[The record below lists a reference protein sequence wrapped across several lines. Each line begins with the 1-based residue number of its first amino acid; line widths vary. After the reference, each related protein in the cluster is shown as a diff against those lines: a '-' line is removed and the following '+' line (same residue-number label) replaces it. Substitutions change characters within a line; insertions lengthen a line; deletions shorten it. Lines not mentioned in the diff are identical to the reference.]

1 MVFSAVDAKEPT
13 VSTLTHS
20 HTPSPRVH
28 RQGQDRAA
36 ARRRASDVLEVLA
49 VTVVVATAALFLLD
63 GGAPAIATGTAA
75 DRLVGLGRL
84 TGLVGTALLL
94 LQLLLAARLP
104 WVDRTYGHDR
114 ALIAHRR
121 LSRVALPLL
130 LAHAG
135 ALIIGYGAR
144 SGLSPAIAW
153 LVEPIRMLGG
163 AVPDMVT
170 AFVSLGVLIV
180 VAVTSV
186 NAARR
191 RTRHETW
198 HAVHFTAYAA
208 VALSLPHQL
217 STGTDI
223 ANHPVAQAFWLGLYL
238 VTAGAVV
245 LFRVLVPL
253 VRSLR
258 HGLVVD
264 QVVTEAPGVVSIIV
278 RGRGLDRLPVRA
290 GQFLHWR
297 FMTRGL
303 WAAAHPWSL
312 SAAPD
317 GRRLRLTVRDLG
329 DHSRRLLDLQPGTR
343 VVIEGPYG
351 AFTTAHRTRQRVLLI
366 AAGIGITPVRAIAE
380 ELAGAPST
388 RPGDVTVVYRGN
400 DESSLVLVD
409 ELHHLAATSHVRV
422 ELLVGPPV
430 AGSWLPPHL
439 ARRERGAGVRTLR
452 HLVSNLAEHD
462 VYLCGPPAWMTLVR
476 RDLAQAGVPSGQV
489 HDERFGW

>member
-1 MVFSAVDAKEPT
+1 MT
-13 VSTLTHS
+13 TLTDIG
-20 HTPSPRVH
+20 TRAAQRERPRH
-28 RQGQDRAA
+28 HGHGPGQARAA

-49 VTVVVATAALFLLD
+49 VTVVVATGVLFLLD
-63 GGAPAIATGTAA
+63 GGAGALTTGRAA

-94 LQLLLAARLP
+94 IQLLLAARLP

-114 ALIAHRR
+114 ALVAHRR
-121 LSRVALPLL
+121 LSRIALPLL

-135 ALIIGYGAR
+135 ALVLGYGAR
-144 SGLSPAIAW
+144 DGLSPALSW
-153 LVEPIRMLGG
+153 LVEPVRMLGG
-163 AVPDMVT
+163 AVPDMLT
-170 AFVSLGVLIV
+170 AFAALAVLVV

-198 HAVHFTAYAA
+198 HIVHFTAYAG

-223 ANHPVAQAFWLGLYL
+223 AGHPLTRAFWLALYVL
-238 VTAGAVV
+238 TAGAVV
-245 LFRVLVPL
+245 VFRVLVPL
-253 VRSLR
+253 MRTLR

-264 QVVTEAPGVVSIIV
+264 EVVAEGPDVVSVVV
-278 RGRGLDRLPVRA
+278 RGRGLHRLPARA

-297 FMTRGL
+297 FLTPGL

-329 DHSRRLLDLQPGTR
+329 DHSRRLMELQPGTR

-351 AFTTAHRTRQRVLLI
+351 AFTTARRTRQRVLLI

-380 ELAGAPST
+380 ELASAPST
-388 RPGDVTVVYRGN
+388 RPGDVTVLYRGN
-400 DESSLVLVD
+400 DERSLVLVD
-409 ELHHLAATSHVRV
+409 ELHHLAATSDVRV

-430 AGSWLPPHL
+430 SGSWLPPHL
-439 ARRERGAGVRTLR
+439 ARRDRRADAQTLR
-452 HLVSNLAEHD
+452 RLVPDLRDHD
-462 VYLCGPPAWMTLVR
+462 VYLCGPPAWMALVR
-476 RDLAQAGVPSGQV
+476 RDLSLAGVPGAQV

>member
-1 MVFSAVDAKEPT
+1 MSTDTT
-13 VSTLTHS
+13 VVRHV
-20 HTPSPRVH
+20 PAARVE
-28 RQGQDRAA
+28 

-49 VTVVVATAALFLLD
+49 VTIVVATAALFLLD
-63 GGAPAIATGTAA
+63 GGGPAIAAGTAA

-114 ALIAHRR
+114 ALVAHRR

-135 ALIIGYGAR
+135 ALVLGYGAR
-144 SGLSPAIAW
+144 SGLSPALAW
-153 LVEPIRMLGG
+153 LVEPVRMLGG
-163 AVPDMVT
+163 AVPDMLT
-170 AFVSLGVLIV
+170 AFAALAVLVV

-198 HAVHFTAYAA
+198 HLVHFTAYAG

-223 ANHPVAQAFWLGLYL
+223 AGHPVTRAFWLGLYV

-245 LFRVLVPL
+245 VFRVLVPL
-253 VRSLR
+253 VRTLR
-258 HGLVVD
+258 HQLVVEE
-264 QVVTEAPGVVSIIV
+264 VVPEGPGVVSVVV
-278 RGRGLDRLPVRA
+278 RGRGLHALPARA

-297 FMTRGL
+297 FLTRGL

-329 DHSRRLLDLQPGTR
+329 DHSRRLMELQPGTR

-351 AFTTAHRTRQRVLLI
+351 AFTTARRTHQRVLLI

-380 ELAGAPST
+380 ELAGSPST
-388 RPGDVTVVYRGN
+388 RPGDVTVLYRGN
-400 DESSLVLVD
+400 DERSLVLVD
-409 ELHHLAATSHVRV
+409 ELHHLAATADVRV

-430 AGSWLPPHL
+430 PGSWLPPHL
-439 ARRERGAGVRTLR
+439 ARRERRADAATLR
-452 HLVSNLAEHD
+452 RLVPHLRDHD
-462 VYLCGPPAWMTLVR
+462 VYLCGPPAWMALVR
-476 RDLAQAGVPSGQV
+476 RDLAQAGVPAQQV

>member
-1 MVFSAVDAKEPT
+1 
-13 VSTLTHS
+13 VSTLTHGQARTHAGGAS
-20 HTPSPRVH
+20 TTQYRRGH
-28 RQGQDRAA
+28 RPGEERAR
-36 ARRRASDVLEVLA
+36 ARRRASDLLEVLA
-49 VTVVVATAALFLLD
+49 VTVVVATGVLFLLD
-63 GGAPAIATGTAA
+63 GGAPALATGTAA

-135 ALIIGYGAR
+135 ALVIGYGAR
-144 SGLSPAIAW
+144 SGLSPALAW
-153 LVEPIRMLGG
+153 LVEPVRMLGG

-170 AFVSLGVLIV
+170 AFVSLAVLVV

-198 HAVHFTAYAA
+198 HAIHFTAYAG

-223 ANHPVAQAFWLGLYL
+223 AGHPVAQAFWLALYV

-245 LFRVLVPL
+245 VFRVLLPL
-253 VRSLR
+253 LRSVR

-264 QVVTEAPGVVSIIV
+264 EVVTEAPGVVSVVV
-278 RGRGLDRLPVRA
+278 RGRGLHRLPARA

-297 FMTRGL
+297 FLTPGL

-317 GRRLRLTVRDLG
+317 GQRLRLTVRDLG
-329 DHSRRLLDLQPGTR
+329 DHSRRLMDLRPGTR

-351 AFTTAHRTRQRVLLI
+351 AFTTARRTRQRVLLI

-380 ELAGAPST
+380 ELASAPST

-400 DESSLVLVD
+400 DDRSLVLVD
-409 ELHHLAATSHVRV
+409 ELHDLATTSKVRV

-430 AGSWLPPHL
+430 PGSWLPPQL
-439 ARRERGAGVRTLR
+439 ARRERGSGAKALQR
-452 HLVSNLAEHD
+452 LVPELTDHD
-462 VYLCGPPAWMTLVR
+462 VYLCGPPAWMSLVR
-476 RDLAQAGVPSGQV
+476 RDLAHAGVPARQV

>member
-1 MVFSAVDAKEPT
+1 MSTVIGPVRHTDARRT
-13 VSTLTHS
+13 SGTHA
-20 HTPSPRVH
+20 P
-28 RQGQDRAA
+28 GQERAR
-36 ARRRASDVLEVLA
+36 ARRRAADVLEVIA
-49 VTVVVATAALFLLD
+49 VTVVVATAVLFLLD
-63 GGAPAIATGTAA
+63 GGSSALTGGTAA

-84 TGLVGTALLL
+84 TGLVGTVLLL

-114 ALIAHRR
+114 ALVAHRR

-135 ALIIGYGAR
+135 ALVLGYGAR
-144 SGLSPAIAW
+144 SGISPALAW
-153 LVEPIRMLGG
+153 LVEPVRMLGG
-163 AVPDMVT
+163 AVPDMLT
-170 AFVSLGVLIV
+170 AFVALGVLVV

-198 HAVHFTAYAA
+198 HLVHFTAYAG

-223 ANHPVAQAFWLGLYL
+223 AGHPVTRAFWLALY
-238 VTAGAVV
+238 VATAGAVV
-245 LFRVLVPL
+245 VFRVLVPL
-253 VRSLR
+253 WRSLR
-258 HGLVVD
+258 HQLVVE
-264 QVVTEAPGVVSIIV
+264 QVVPEGPGVVSVVV
-278 RGRGLDRLPVRA
+278 RGRLLNRLPVRA
-290 GQFLHWR
+290 GQFMHWR
-297 FMTRGL
+297 FLTRGL

-329 DHSRRLLDLQPGTR
+329 DHSRRLMELQPGTR

-351 AFTTAHRTRQRVLLI
+351 AFTTARRTQQRVLLI
-366 AAGIGITPVRAIAE
+366 AAGIGITPVRAIVE

-388 RPGDVTVVYRGN
+388 RPGDVTVLYRGN
-400 DESSLVLVD
+400 DERSLVLVD
-409 ELHHLAATSHVRV
+409 ELHHLAATSDVRV
-422 ELLVGPPV
+422 ETLVGPPV
-430 AGSWLPPHL
+430 PGSWLPPHL
-439 ARRERGAGVRTLR
+439 ARRERRADAATLR
-452 HLVSNLAEHD
+452 RLVPHLRDHD
-462 VYLCGPPAWMTLVR
+462 VYLCGPPAWMSLVR
-476 RDLAQAGVPSGQV
+476 RDLTQAGVPASQV